1 MAGRKS
7 EFPFVA
13 FEKFNRALAFEG
25 EAEKAMIAGFAMC
38 VERAALRKKDDVA
51 RQDRVPPVAMKEMR
65 LRGPRAECIIDI
77 IGVNIQT
84 SFAWLLPPEAP
95 DIRVNA
101 IGDDGVL
108 DFEMRYCKGR
118 SEERRVGKE
127 CVSTCRYR
135 CAPYN

>member
-65 LRGPRAECIIDI
+65 LRGTGAECIIDI

-84 SFAWLLPPEAP
+84 SFAWLHPLKAP
-95 DIRVNA
+95 DIRKNT
-101 IGDDGVL
+101 IEDDALL
-108 DFEMRYCKGR
+108 DIENRYCKDRKRGGKGK
-118 SEERRVGKE
+118 RVK
-127 CVSTCRYR
+127 
-135 CAPYN
+135 